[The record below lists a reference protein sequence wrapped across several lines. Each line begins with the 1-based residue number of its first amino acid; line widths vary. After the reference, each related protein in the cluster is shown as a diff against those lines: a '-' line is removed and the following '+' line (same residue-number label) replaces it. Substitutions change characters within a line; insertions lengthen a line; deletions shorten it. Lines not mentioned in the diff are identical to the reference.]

1 MSELEM
7 SKLRFGFPLQPQ
19 VPLAA
24 LGKPLN
30 AVNKSLK
37 WGYF

>member
-19 VPLAA
+19 VSLAVLGEPL
-24 LGKPLN
+24 K